1 MEQVSER
8 EIPAGGERRIPAPDP
23 VARDYLLLALRVGKA
38 LPGVVD
44 AYFGP
49 AELKAQVDAEPLYT
63 AARLRE
69 DASALEA
76 RILHEVGD
84 PDRRRWLQAQL
95 VAFEAQALMLAG
107 DPLPYSDY
115 IACLFD
121 IEPERTPE
129 SVFESAADDLTRL
142 VPSGEKRTETMTD
155 RLATW
160 DARFLI
166 APDRIPVLVDWL
178 VAQLRERADRLVG
191 LPTDERVEFV
201 YVSGGPW
208 SAFNQYEGGCR
219 TLIELNTELVC
230 TPADLIEMAAHECY
244 PGQHTEHAWK
254 ERRLVE
260 EMGLLEASAELLNT
274 PQALMTEGLAYLG
287 ERIVAPDEA
296 MPDILMELYMRAGLA
311 VAADQSRAR
320 DAAERQVRIGR
331 ALASLRGV
339 TANAAFML
347 HAEGAGR
354 EDVASYLRRY
364 LLITPEKA
372 EKRLALIEDPICRAE
387 VVVGSEGE
395 RLLHRWF
402 EIGQVG
408 EQVDRFGRLL
418 REQLTP
424 GLLSS
429 EVESA
434 GYGRGGL

>member
-1 MEQVSER
+1 M
-8 EIPAGGERRIPAPDP
+8 PAPDP
-23 VARDYLLLALRVGKA
+23 IARDYLLLALRVGKA

-49 AELKAQVDAEPLYT
+49 AELKAQVEAESPCT

-76 RILHEVGD
+76 RVLREVGD

-115 IACLFD
+115 VACLFD
-121 IEPERTPE
+121 LEPEHTPE
-129 SVFESAADDLTRL
+129 SVFESAADELTRL
-142 VPSGEKRTETMTD
+142 VPSGERRSETMVD
-155 RLATW
+155 RLAAW
-160 DARFLI
+160 DAQFKI
-166 APDRIPVLVDWL
+166 APDRLPALVDWL
-178 VAQLRERADRLVG
+178 VAQLRDRADRLLG
-191 LPTDERVEFV
+191 LPTGERVEFV

-219 TLIELNTELVC
+219 TLIELNTDQVC
-230 TPADLIEMAAHECY
+230 KPADLIEMAAHECY
-244 PGQHTEHAWK
+244 PGRHTEHAWK
-254 ERRLVE
+254 EHHLVE

-274 PQALMTEGLAYLG
+274 PQALITEGLAYLG

-296 MPDILMELYMRAGLA
+296 MPDLLMELYKRAGLA
-311 VAADQSRAR
+311 VAADPARAR
-320 DAAERQVRIGR
+320 DAADRQLRIGR
-331 ALASLRGV
+331 ALANLRGV

-354 EDVASYLRRY
+354 EEVASYLRRY
-364 LLITPEKA
+364 LLISPEKA
-372 EKRLALIEDPICRAE
+372 EKRLALIEDPICRAD

-402 EIGQVG
+402 EMGPGG

-429 EVESA
+429 EVAAA

>member
-1 MEQVSER
+1 MEPGSEHG
-8 EIPAGGERRIPAPDP
+8 IPAGGERRILTPDP
-23 VARDYLLLALRVGKA
+23 IARDYLLLALRVGRA

-49 AELKAQVDAEPLYT
+49 ADLKAQVDAEPPCT

-76 RILHEVGD
+76 RLLQDVAD
-84 PDRRRWLQAQL
+84 PDRRRWMQAQL

-115 IACLFD
+115 LACLFD
-121 IEPERTPE
+121 LEPERTPE
-129 SVFESAADDLTRL
+129 SVFESAADELTRL
-142 VPSGEKRTETMTD
+142 VPSGERRSETMPD
-155 RLATW
+155 RLAAW
-160 DARFLI
+160 DAQFAI
-166 APDRIPVLVDWL
+166 APDRLPALVDWL
-178 VAQLRERADRLVG
+178 VAQFRERTDRLLG
-191 LPTDERVEFV
+191 LPTGEQVEFV

-208 SAFNQYEGGCR
+208 GAFNQYDGGCR
-219 TLIELNTELVC
+219 TLIELNTDLVC
-230 TPADLIEMAAHECY
+230 TPADLIEMAAHDCY
-244 PGQHTEHAWK
+244 PGRHTEHAWK

-260 EMGLLEASAELLNT
+260 EMGLLEASVDLLNT
-274 PQALMTEGLAYLG
+274 PQALITEGLAFLG
-287 ERIVAPDEA
+287 ERMVAPEET
-296 MPDILMELYMRAGLA
+296 MPELLLELYERGGLA
-311 VAADQSRAR
+311 VADDQSRAR
-320 DAAERQVRIGR
+320 DAADRTVLIGR
-331 ALASLRGV
+331 ALAGLRGV

-347 HAEGAGR
+347 HAEGTGR

-364 LLITPEKA
+364 LLLSPDKA

-395 RLLHRWF
+395 RLLRRWF
-402 EIGQVG
+402 ELGRGG

-424 GLLSS
+424 GVLSS
-429 EVESA
+429 EVAAA